1 VKFPIKILYA
11 EDERLFREMMTDFL
25 KDLAEE
31 VHVADNGN
39 SGMQLFHKHGA
50 DLVVADIAMPGLSG
64 LKMIRSIKREKPSIR
79 SIITTSYEET
89 SYFIDAIEIGVDK
102 FLLKPFDRDLLNKTI
117 HELANIILNEQKL
130 LKEEEARKRAE
141 AELTESEARFRL
153 LFEKAPES
161 IMVIDANT
169 SKIVDMNA
177 SAVKLLGYDVNE
189 TRKMSLDTL
198 MSDTSWSKATLE
210 PYAKPYELDLYSK
223 FGESI
228 PVEVSYNRISFTGQN
243 LCLAIFSNLTERKK
257 AEEAL
262 NQYKNKLELLVEERT
277 YQLQNTVEK
286 LENEI
291 QQRKAAQIDLA
302 FKVQIE
308 KVLSGISSSF
318 IRLQDEFLEEEIIK
332 SLSQI
337 TSTAG
342 MDQACLF
349 ILKENSSEIERK
361 YIWSAPRHVKKVIFS
376 DDFDLKDLEFAYS
389 HLIKHQAV
397 VVNDRRLLTDNTREK
412 KFMRLYHL
420 QSFVFVPLVNEEKLA
435 GVIGLA
441 SVSCAHIN
449 EDIVFMLK
457 IAGKVFLDAQYRK
470 DTTEKLIDSEEKARA
485 LLNVVPDAIVL
496 LESNG
501 NILDINEKAAELI
514 GGSTVNNQKP
524 NYFDLLPE
532 PIRTARQKI
541 FKKVVSDGRRYSHY
555 DTLLNRH
562 YDLTFYPAS
571 NLNKTIKRV
580 AIFSRDITDILANQE
595 AITNHNHFLR
605 ALLDNIPN
613 PVFYKDTKGVFLGCN
628 NAFLQ
633 AFGKTSTDI
642 IGKKICEIFSI
653 ENCRQII
660 QKDEEIISSKQ
671 IQSFELEFQYA
682 DGLIHNIII
691 NQSPFSQ
698 SDGTLGGLVG
708 IMIDISETKQ
718 IQHELEQWNIQL
730 NKRVSEELKKVEKQR
745 QMLIQKSKLESL
757 GQLAAGITHEMNQ
770 PLTAITMGLENILFH
785 LKSEDITKHYLE
797 NKIGTI
803 LENIQRI
810 NRIIDHVKT
819 FSRNQQNARFTRMNL
834 NEAIQGALL
843 LLKSQFSERNIHFNL
858 QLHPEPLYF
867 LGDRFKVEQ
876 VVINL
881 LNNSKDALEQKAHNQ
896 SLNFNK
902 TIAIRSFIIN
912 SNNIGM
918 EIEDNGTG
926 IPPQLLDHIFE
937 PFFTTKEINKGTGLG
952 LSIVYGIIEELKG
965 NIEVKSE
972 FGEGTCFTCE
982 FPSYMNT
989 NN

>member
-1 VKFPIKILYA
+1 MKFPIKILYA

-210 PYAKPYELDLYSK
+210 PNAKPYELDLYSK

-318 IRLQDEFLEEEIIK
+318 IRLQNEFLEEEIIK

-571 NLNKTIKRV
+571 N
-580 AIFSRDITDILANQE
+580 
-595 AITNHNHFLR
+595 
-605 ALLDNIPN
+605 
-613 PVFYKDTKGVFLGCN
+613 
-628 NAFLQ
+628 
-633 AFGKTSTDI
+633 
-642 IGKKICEIFSI
+642 
-653 ENCRQII
+653 
-660 QKDEEIISSKQ
+660 
-671 IQSFELEFQYA
+671 
-682 DGLIHNIII
+682 
-691 NQSPFSQ
+691 
-698 SDGTLGGLVG
+698 
-708 IMIDISETKQ
+708 
-718 IQHELEQWNIQL
+718 
-730 NKRVSEELKKVEKQR
+730 
-745 QMLIQKSKLESL
+745 
-757 GQLAAGITHEMNQ
+757 
-770 PLTAITMGLENILFH
+770 
-785 LKSEDITKHYLE
+785 
-797 NKIGTI
+797 
-803 LENIQRI
+803 
-810 NRIIDHVKT
+810 
-819 FSRNQQNARFTRMNL
+819 
-834 NEAIQGALL
+834 
-843 LLKSQFSERNIHFNL
+843 
-858 QLHPEPLYF
+858 
-867 LGDRFKVEQ
+867 
-876 VVINL
+876 
-881 LNNSKDALEQKAHNQ
+881 
-896 SLNFNK
+896 
-902 TIAIRSFIIN
+902 
-912 SNNIGM
+912 
-918 EIEDNGTG
+918 
-926 IPPQLLDHIFE
+926 
-937 PFFTTKEINKGTGLG
+937 
-952 LSIVYGIIEELKG
+952 
-965 NIEVKSE
+965 
-972 FGEGTCFTCE
+972 
-982 FPSYMNT
+982 
-989 NN
+989 

>member
-1 VKFPIKILYA
+1 MKFPIKILYA

-210 PYAKPYELDLYSK
+210 PNAKPYELDLYSK

>member
-210 PYAKPYELDLYSK
+210 PNAKPYELDLYSK

-660 QKDEEIISSKQ
+660 QKDEEIIISKQ

-708 IMIDISETKQ
+708 IMIDISEIKQ

>member
-1 VKFPIKILYA
+1 MKFPIKILYA

>member
-210 PYAKPYELDLYSK
+210 PNAKPYELDLYSK

-532 PIRTARQKI
+532 SIRTARQKI

-660 QKDEEIISSKQ
+660 QKDEEIIISKQ

>member
-210 PYAKPYELDLYSK
+210 PNAKPYELDLYSK

-532 PIRTARQKI
+532 SIRTARQKI

>member
-1 VKFPIKILYA
+1 MKFPIKILYA

-210 PYAKPYELDLYSK
+210 PNAKPYELDLYSK

-318 IRLQDEFLEEEIIK
+318 IRLQNEFLEEEIIK

-532 PIRTARQKI
+532 SIRTARQKI

-708 IMIDISETKQ
+708 IMIDISEIKQ

>member
-1 VKFPIKILYA
+1 LYA

-210 PYAKPYELDLYSK
+210 PNAKPYELDLYSK

-532 PIRTARQKI
+532 SIRTARQKI

-660 QKDEEIISSKQ
+660 QKDEEIIISKQ

-708 IMIDISETKQ
+708 IMIDISEIKQ

>member
-210 PYAKPYELDLYSK
+210 PNAKPYELDLYSK

-532 PIRTARQKI
+532 SIRTARQKI

-660 QKDEEIISSKQ
+660 QKDEEIIISKQ

-708 IMIDISETKQ
+708 IMIDISEIKQ

>member
-210 PYAKPYELDLYSK
+210 PNAKPYELDLYSK

-660 QKDEEIISSKQ
+660 QKDEEIIISKQ

>member
-130 LKEEEARKRAE
+130 LKERKRAE

-210 PYAKPYELDLYSK
+210 PNAKPYELDLYSK

-660 QKDEEIISSKQ
+660 QKDEEIIISKQ

>member
-1 VKFPIKILYA
+1 MKFPIKILYA

-210 PYAKPYELDLYSK
+210 PNAKPYELDLYSK

-277 YQLQNTVEK
+277 YQLQNTLEK

-318 IRLQDEFLEEEIIK
+318 IRLQNEFLEEEIIK

-642 IGKKICEIFSI
+642 IRKKICEIFSI

>member
-210 PYAKPYELDLYSK
+210 PNAKPYELDLYSK

-642 IGKKICEIFSI
+642 IGKKICEIFFDRKLPP
-653 ENCRQII
+653 N
-660 QKDEEIISSKQ
+660 
-671 IQSFELEFQYA
+671 Y
-682 DGLIHNIII
+682 
-691 NQSPFSQ
+691 P
-698 SDGTLGGLVG
+698 
-708 IMIDISETKQ
+708 
-718 IQHELEQWNIQL
+718 
-730 NKRVSEELKKVEKQR
+730 KR
-745 QMLIQKSKLESL
+745 
-757 GQLAAGITHEMNQ
+757 
-770 PLTAITMGLENILFH
+770 
-785 LKSEDITKHYLE
+785 
-797 NKIGTI
+797 
-803 LENIQRI
+803 
-810 NRIIDHVKT
+810 
-819 FSRNQQNARFTRMNL
+819 
-834 NEAIQGALL
+834 
-843 LLKSQFSERNIHFNL
+843 
-858 QLHPEPLYF
+858 
-867 LGDRFKVEQ
+867 
-876 VVINL
+876 
-881 LNNSKDALEQKAHNQ
+881 
-896 SLNFNK
+896 
-902 TIAIRSFIIN
+902 
-912 SNNIGM
+912 
-918 EIEDNGTG
+918 
-926 IPPQLLDHIFE
+926 
-937 PFFTTKEINKGTGLG
+937 
-952 LSIVYGIIEELKG
+952 
-965 NIEVKSE
+965 
-972 FGEGTCFTCE
+972 
-982 FPSYMNT
+982 
-989 NN
+989 

>member
-1 VKFPIKILYA
+1 
-11 EDERLFREMMTDFL
+11 
-25 KDLAEE
+25 
-31 VHVADNGN
+31 
-39 SGMQLFHKHGA
+39 
-50 DLVVADIAMPGLSG
+50 
-64 LKMIRSIKREKPSIR
+64 
-79 SIITTSYEET
+79 
-89 SYFIDAIEIGVDK
+89 
-102 FLLKPFDRDLLNKTI
+102 
-117 HELANIILNEQKL
+117 
-130 LKEEEARKRAE
+130 
-141 AELTESEARFRL
+141 
-153 LFEKAPES
+153 
-161 IMVIDANT
+161 
-169 SKIVDMNA
+169 
-177 SAVKLLGYDVNE
+177 
-189 TRKMSLDTL
+189 
-198 MSDTSWSKATLE
+198 
-210 PYAKPYELDLYSK
+210 
-223 FGESI
+223 
-228 PVEVSYNRISFTGQN
+228 
-243 LCLAIFSNLTERKK
+243 
-257 AEEAL
+257 
-262 NQYKNKLELLVEERT
+262 
-277 YQLQNTVEK
+277 
-286 LENEI
+286 
-291 QQRKAAQIDLA
+291 
-302 FKVQIE
+302 
-308 KVLSGISSSF
+308 
-318 IRLQDEFLEEEIIK
+318 
-332 SLSQI
+332 
-337 TSTAG
+337 
-342 MDQACLF
+342 
-349 ILKENSSEIERK
+349 
-361 YIWSAPRHVKKVIFS
+361 
-376 DDFDLKDLEFAYS
+376 
-389 HLIKHQAV
+389 
-397 VVNDRRLLTDNTREK
+397 VNDRRLLTDNTREK

>member
-210 PYAKPYELDLYSK
+210 PNAKPYELDLYSK

-318 IRLQDEFLEEEIIK
+318 IRLQNEFLEEEIIK

-532 PIRTARQKI
+532 SIRTARQKI

>member
-210 PYAKPYELDLYSK
+210 PNAKPYELDLYSK

-660 QKDEEIISSKQ
+660 QKDEEIIISKQ

-757 GQLAAGITHEMNQ
+757 CQLAAGITHEMNQ

>member
-1 VKFPIKILYA
+1 MKFPIKILYA

-210 PYAKPYELDLYSK
+210 PNAKPYELDLYSK

-318 IRLQDEFLEEEIIK
+318 IRLQNEFLEEEIIK

-532 PIRTARQKI
+532 SIRTARQKI

>member
-130 LKEEEARKRAE
+130 LKERKRAE

-210 PYAKPYELDLYSK
+210 PNAKPYELDLYSK

>member
-1 VKFPIKILYA
+1 MKFPIKILYA

-210 PYAKPYELDLYSK
+210 PNAKPYELDLYSK

-660 QKDEEIISSKQ
+660 QKDEEIIISKQ

>member
-1 VKFPIKILYA
+1 
-11 EDERLFREMMTDFL
+11 
-25 KDLAEE
+25 
-31 VHVADNGN
+31 
-39 SGMQLFHKHGA
+39 
-50 DLVVADIAMPGLSG
+50 
-64 LKMIRSIKREKPSIR
+64 
-79 SIITTSYEET
+79 
-89 SYFIDAIEIGVDK
+89 
-102 FLLKPFDRDLLNKTI
+102 
-117 HELANIILNEQKL
+117 
-130 LKEEEARKRAE
+130 
-141 AELTESEARFRL
+141 
-153 LFEKAPES
+153 
-161 IMVIDANT
+161 
-169 SKIVDMNA
+169 
-177 SAVKLLGYDVNE
+177 
-189 TRKMSLDTL
+189 
-198 MSDTSWSKATLE
+198 
-210 PYAKPYELDLYSK
+210 
-223 FGESI
+223 
-228 PVEVSYNRISFTGQN
+228 
-243 LCLAIFSNLTERKK
+243 
-257 AEEAL
+257 
-262 NQYKNKLELLVEERT
+262 
-277 YQLQNTVEK
+277 
-286 LENEI
+286 
-291 QQRKAAQIDLA
+291 
-302 FKVQIE
+302 
-308 KVLSGISSSF
+308 
-318 IRLQDEFLEEEIIK
+318 
-332 SLSQI
+332 
-337 TSTAG
+337 
-342 MDQACLF
+342 
-349 ILKENSSEIERK
+349 
-361 YIWSAPRHVKKVIFS
+361 
-376 DDFDLKDLEFAYS
+376 
-389 HLIKHQAV
+389 
-397 VVNDRRLLTDNTREK
+397 
-412 KFMRLYHL
+412 MRLYHL

-532 PIRTARQKI
+532 SIRTARQKI

-952 LSIVYGIIEELKG
+952 LSIVYGIIELSL
-965 NIEVKSE
+965 IHISE
-972 FGEGTCFTCE
+972 PTR
-982 FPSYMNT
+982 PY
-989 NN
+989 

>member
-1 VKFPIKILYA
+1 MKFPIKILYA

-532 PIRTARQKI
+532 SIRTARQKI

>member
-1 VKFPIKILYA
+1 MKFPIKILYA

-210 PYAKPYELDLYSK
+210 PNAKPYELDLYSK

-532 PIRTARQKI
+532 SIRTARQKI

-660 QKDEEIISSKQ
+660 QKDEEIIISKQ

-708 IMIDISETKQ
+708 IMIDISEIKQ

>member
-1 VKFPIKILYA
+1 MKFPIKILYA

-130 LKEEEARKRAE
+130 LKERKRAE

-532 PIRTARQKI
+532 SIRTARQKI

>member
-1 VKFPIKILYA
+1 MKFPIKILYA

-130 LKEEEARKRAE
+130 LKERKRAE

-318 IRLQDEFLEEEIIK
+318 IRLQNEFLEEEIIK

>member
-1 VKFPIKILYA
+1 MKFPIKILYA

-210 PYAKPYELDLYSK
+210 PNAKPYELDLYSK

-532 PIRTARQKI
+532 SIRTARQKI

-660 QKDEEIISSKQ
+660 QKDEEIIISKQ

>member
-210 PYAKPYELDLYSK
+210 PNAKPYELDLYSK

-708 IMIDISETKQ
+708 IMIDISEIKQ

>member
-1 VKFPIKILYA
+1 MKFPIKILYA

-210 PYAKPYELDLYSK
+210 PNAKPYELDLYSK

-660 QKDEEIISSKQ
+660 QKDEEIIISKQ

-708 IMIDISETKQ
+708 IMIDISEIKQ

>member
-532 PIRTARQKI
+532 SIRTARQKI

>member
-210 PYAKPYELDLYSK
+210 PNAKPYELDLYSK

-318 IRLQDEFLEEEIIK
+318 IRLQNEFLEEEIIK

-660 QKDEEIISSKQ
+660 QKDEEIIISKQ

>member
-1 VKFPIKILYA
+1 MKFPIKILYA

-210 PYAKPYELDLYSK
+210 PNAKPYELDLYSK

-318 IRLQDEFLEEEIIK
+318 IRLQNEFLEEEIIK

>member
-210 PYAKPYELDLYSK
+210 PNAKPYELDLYSK

>member
-1 VKFPIKILYA
+1 MKFPIKILYA

-708 IMIDISETKQ
+708 IMIDISEIKQ

>member
-1 VKFPIKILYA
+1 MKFPIKILYA

-660 QKDEEIISSKQ
+660 QKDEEIIISKQ

-708 IMIDISETKQ
+708 IMIDISEIKQ

>member
-660 QKDEEIISSKQ
+660 QKDEEIIISKQ

-708 IMIDISETKQ
+708 IMIDISEIKQ

>member
-1 VKFPIKILYA
+1 MKFPIKILYA

-210 PYAKPYELDLYSK
+210 PNAKPYELDLYSK

-318 IRLQDEFLEEEIIK
+318 IRLQNEFLEEEIIK

-532 PIRTARQKI
+532 SIRTARQKI

-642 IGKKICEIFSI
+642 TERRFSRNFSI
-653 ENCRQII
+653 ENCH
-660 QKDEEIISSKQ
+660 KLSK
-671 IQSFELEFQYA
+671 
-682 DGLIHNIII
+682 
-691 NQSPFSQ
+691 
-698 SDGTLGGLVG
+698 
-708 IMIDISETKQ
+708 MRK
-718 IQHELEQWNIQL
+718 
-730 NKRVSEELKKVEKQR
+730 
-745 QMLIQKSKLESL
+745 
-757 GQLAAGITHEMNQ
+757 
-770 PLTAITMGLENILFH
+770 
-785 LKSEDITKHYLE
+785 
-797 NKIGTI
+797 
-803 LENIQRI
+803 
-810 NRIIDHVKT
+810 
-819 FSRNQQNARFTRMNL
+819 
-834 NEAIQGALL
+834 
-843 LLKSQFSERNIHFNL
+843 
-858 QLHPEPLYF
+858 
-867 LGDRFKVEQ
+867 
-876 VVINL
+876 
-881 LNNSKDALEQKAHNQ
+881 
-896 SLNFNK
+896 
-902 TIAIRSFIIN
+902 
-912 SNNIGM
+912 
-918 EIEDNGTG
+918 
-926 IPPQLLDHIFE
+926 
-937 PFFTTKEINKGTGLG
+937 
-952 LSIVYGIIEELKG
+952 
-965 NIEVKSE
+965 
-972 FGEGTCFTCE
+972 
-982 FPSYMNT
+982 
-989 NN
+989 

>member
-210 PYAKPYELDLYSK
+210 PNAKPYELDLYSK

-262 NQYKNKLELLVEERT
+262 NQYKNKLELLVEELT

-708 IMIDISETKQ
+708 IMIDISEIKQ

>member
-1 VKFPIKILYA
+1 MKFPIKILYA

-318 IRLQDEFLEEEIIK
+318 IRLQNEFLEEEIIK

-532 PIRTARQKI
+532 SIRTARQKI